1 MANDE
6 KRSSQRS
13 PSQLELEE
21 SELWRVV
28 LLFVVLLTTALA
40 ALSWERL
47 QNLPYRLGAIPVGL
61 LIIAILFAA
70 YAYGRRRE
78 VSELKVLLHGLQDRV
93 GAVPSEE
100 QLDQLSQ
107 VIKRSQRNFKELID
121 SFDEAAFA
129 MSLDVTLRTVNRR
142 TAETLGV
149 SYTQIVG

>member
-21 SELWRVV
+21 SKLWRVV

-93 GAVPSEE
+93 GRSEE
-100 QLDQLSQ
+100 HTS
-107 VIKRSQRNFKELID
+107 ELQ
-121 SFDEAAFA
+121 SP
-129 MSLDVTLRTVNRR
+129 MYL
-142 TAETLGV
+142 
-149 SYTQIVG
+149 